1 MNNKQ
6 LVRHE
11 SDKMVLGVAAGLAD
25 YLSIDPVFVRLGFA
39 LLTIAGSGFGL
50 VLYILLALI
59 MPGANAPIAKANV
72 FDEEEIIVHDA

>member
-11 SDKMVLGVAAGLAD
+11 NDRMVLGVAAGLAD
-25 YLSIDPVFVRLGFA
+25 YLNIDPVFVRLGFA

-59 MPGANAPIAKANV
+59 MPSENAPAAKANV
-72 FDEEEIIVHDA
+72 LDDEEIIVHDA